1 MKYKI
6 LLTGNNESIIDDF
19 FVQMDE
25 AFEAMTTSPR
35 YEDVVRHAT
44 YFMPDVFVYCLNNES
59 RDAIIQM
66 ISVKSKLYKINHIPM
81 VIIGTPEDCE
91 EFEAIAVNTAD
102 LALHRPVSVNTIQE
116 KIIRL
121 LKECRFQ
128 KAVDTQGAQAA
139 ERTPAADTNGIGK
152 QTAASTGTSGRRHVL
167 VVDDNALML
176 KTIKEHLRNDY
187 DVSTAINGKVA
198 LKFLMKKK
206 TDLILLDYEMPG
218 ENGVAVMEKLRSIN
232 GAKDIPIIFITG
244 VTDTNKIKEALVLKP
259 QGYLLKP
266 IERDKLLDK
275 IAEVLD
281 GAEAGESSV
290 QA

>member
-6 LLTGNNESIIDDF
+6 LLTGKNESIIDDF

-35 YEDVVRHAT
+35 YEDVIRHVTCFA
-44 YFMPDVFVYCLNNES
+44 PEVCVYCLSNES
-59 RDAIIQM
+59 RDDIIQM
-66 ISVKSKLYKINHIPM
+66 VSVKSKLDRISQVPM
-81 VIIGTPEDCE
+81 VIIGTQEDCE

-102 LALHRPVSVNTIQE
+102 LALHRPVSVSTIQE

-121 LKECRFQ
+121 LKERRFQ
-128 KAVDTQGAQAA
+128 EAVDVQGTQAA
-139 ERTPAADTNGIGK
+139 ERASVPGIRESGKHPAQAGGSS
-152 QTAASTGTSGRRHVL
+152 QRRHVL
-167 VVDDNALML
+167 VVDDNTMML
-176 KTIKEHLRNDY
+176 KTIKDHLQGQY
-187 DVSTAINGKVA
+187 DVATAINGKAA

-232 GAKDIPIIFITG
+232 GAKDIPIVFITG
-244 VTDTNKIKEALVLKP
+244 VTDMNKIKEALVLKP

-266 IERDKLLDK
+266 IDRDKLLEK
-275 IAEVLD
+275 IARVLD
-281 GAEAGESSV
+281 KTEAGE
-290 QA
+290 

>member
-6 LLTGNNESIIDDF
+6 LLTGNNESIVDDF

-35 YEDVVRHAT
+35 YEDVIRHVT
-44 YFMPDVFVYCLNNES
+44 YFSPDVFVYCLNNES

-66 ISVKSKLYKINHIPM
+66 VSVKAKLYKINHIPM
-81 VIIGTPEDCE
+81 VIIGMPEDCE

-102 LALHRPVSVNTIQE
+102 LALHRPISVSTIQE

-121 LKECRFQ
+121 LKERRFQ
-128 KAVDTQGAQAA
+128 EAVDTQSAQAA
-139 ERTPAADTNGIGK
+139 EETAAGIKESGKQPVPAAGSS
-152 QTAASTGTSGRRHVL
+152 QRRHVL
-167 VVDDNALML
+167 VVDDNAMML
-176 KTIKEHLRNDY
+176 KTIKEHLRKDY
-187 DVSTAINGKVA
+187 DVATAINGKVA

-232 GAKDIPIIFITG
+232 GAKDIPVIFITG
-244 VTDTNKIKEALVLKP
+244 VTDVDKIKEALVLKP

-266 IERDKLLDK
+266 IDRDKLLDK
-275 IAEVLD
+275 IAKVLD
-281 GAEAGESSV
+281 GSTTGESDV
-290 QA
+290 QV